1 MPVGPATTNNIS
13 PLKQHLTQFPD
24 WPRNCIPFAQ
34 DHDRFTRN
42 PSPKPLPVEI
52 RRAPGSG
59 LENTPGLED
68 DHVDT
73 GQFWST
79 D

>member
-1 MPVGPATTNNIS
+1 MPVGPATTNNI
-13 PLKQHLTQFPD
+13 F
-24 WPRNCIPFAQ
+24 
-34 DHDRFTRN
+34 
-42 PSPKPLPVEI
+42 PKPLPVEI

-59 LENTPGLED
+59 LEKTPGLED